1 MKSEQQ
7 VLKIS
12 ILATILLACFGI
24 IFGILSGSSAVIF
37 DGVYSLTDACLTVVA
52 LLVSNL
58 ITSSAT
64 GGAKKGKFIE
74 RFTMGFWHIEPMVLG
89 LNGMMLMG
97 ASVYALI
104 NAVESILDG
113 GRELE
118 FGHGIIYAAVT
129 LVFSL
134 GMAAFGHIANR
145 SIKSAFLAL
154 DVKAW
159 LMSAGLTA
167 ALLVA
172 FIFGYSIQG
181 TELQWFSPY
190 VDPGVLAVVC
200 LIVIPI
206 PIGTIRQAISD
217 ILLITPIDFK
227 QHVDTVAKEIV
238 RRYGFLSH
246 RAYVARV
253 GRGRQIELYFIVPE
267 GWPAKRLEE
276 WDRIREE
283 IGEAIGEESPDRW
296 LTIVFT
302 TDPEWAD

>member
-276 WDRIREE
+276 WDKIREE